1 MTVQTF
7 ARYTPT
13 HRRARRR
20 GPSLA
25 GLAFSGITATVG
37 IVALGAPALAAGEGA
52 VWHLNETSGTTA
64 FDSSG
69 NGNDGTAQNVVM
81 TGSGYEFNGTSS
93 KVLVPTSD
101 SLNPGT
107 DVFSFSVTF
116 RSSVAPGQGLDYD
129 LMRKGLTVTKGGE
142 YKVEVLQANGKAR
155 ALCVVKDTNRKALQ
169 IRGTTNLTD
178 GNVHTITCTRTSTG
192 LTLVVDNLAPRTKAG
207 VTGSISNTAPVS
219 LGAKAEGGAEAD
231 WFDGVILDASIS

>member
-93 KVLVPTSD
+93 KVLVPTSE

-107 DVFSFSVTF
+107 AAFSFSVTF
-116 RSSVAPGQGLDYD
+116 RSSVSPGPGLDYD

-155 ALCVVKDTNRKALQ
+155 ALCVVKDADRKALQ

-178 GNVHTITCTRTSTG
+178 GEAHTITCTRTSTG

-207 VTGSISNTAPVS
+207 ATGMINNTAPVS

-231 WFDGVILDASIS
+231 WFDGVLLDASID